1 MASWELGAFE
11 NDDGH
16 DVADEVQDARDLR
29 AVEARG
35 KHVESPTQRH
45 E

>member
-11 NDDGH
+11 NDDGR
-16 DVADEVQDARDLR
+16 DVADEVQGAQDLR
-29 AVEARG
+29 VVEEG